1 MISLKDEDL
10 ITIKIHG
17 SEEERQEITNRVC
30 LFMTN
35 LAERCWEDWGK
46 TRWGWN
52 LESSKEPEL

>member
-1 MISLKDEDL
+1 MNDEDT

-30 LFMTN
+30 LFMTE
-35 LAERCWEDWGK
+35 LSERCWDDWGK
-46 TRWGWN
+46 TKWGWT